1 MNGSNSIDL
10 DKVKKT
16 VKNMKNTN
24 LINKN
29 IVLAVIILVM
39 IEIKKLKAQILKL
52 KVKLKNFKYK
62 LKKDYK
68 LSSSIKGNKKSS
80 YKRLNCKPVNKKN
93 LEYYKCSKK
102 DYFKSECYSKLKDR
116 IDYKN
121 V

>member
-1 MNGSNSIDL
+1 
-10 DKVKKT
+10 
-16 VKNMKNTN
+16 
-24 LINKN
+24 
-29 IVLAVIILVM
+29 
-39 IEIKKLKAQILKL
+39 
-52 KVKLKNFKYK
+52 

-121 V
+121 VWYYKIEYFKNRNSSDSEIEKINFNHQKIWIHNQKYNAAQDLW